1 LLSRCTKEINQSGHE
16 LANERIVAA
25 IATMRCHN
33 RIRVPYFKAL
43 LDQMRKQAAQP
54 QSGREIVRRPGNPM
68 LRYLAAAGSG
78 DETVPIAINSPQEN
92 LDL

>member
-1 LLSRCTKEINQSGHE
+1 
-16 LANERIVAA
+16 
-25 IATMRCHN
+25 MRHHN

-43 LDQMRKQAAQP
+43 LDQMRRQAAKP

-68 LRYLAAAGSG
+68 LRYVAASG
-78 DETVPIAINSPQEN
+78 DETVPLNINPAQEN